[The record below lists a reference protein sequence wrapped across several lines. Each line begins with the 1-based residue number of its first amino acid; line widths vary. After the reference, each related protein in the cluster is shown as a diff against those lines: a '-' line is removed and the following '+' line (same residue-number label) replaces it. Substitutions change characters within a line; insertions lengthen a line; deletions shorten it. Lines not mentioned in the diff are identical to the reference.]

1 MKKPVLQGA
10 SDSTKFRNMI
20 QTVEAIIEAS
30 GEIRLLEDVHLDRSH
45 RALVTILTEGP
56 QPDSRETMLM
66 SEAALAAD
74 WERSEEEEA
83 WAYLQKAQ

>member
-1 MKKPVLQGA
+1 
-10 SDSTKFRNMI
+10 MI

-45 RALVTILTEGP
+45 RALVTILREGP

-66 SEAALAAD
+66 SEAALATD

>member
-1 MKKPVLQGA
+1 
-10 SDSTKFRNMI
+10 
-20 QTVEAIIEAS
+20 
-30 GEIRLLEDVHLDRSH
+30 
-45 RALVTILTEGP
+45 
-56 QPDSRETMLM
+56 MLM